1 MDSSSFL
8 TSMQSTLG
16 VYLPKIAG
24 ALGILVIGWLIA
36 VIVRAG
42 VRRLLS
48 ALKVDARI
56 AESTGQGTQVERI
69 IAGGLF
75 WLVLLVTAVGI
86 FNVLNLYAI
95 SNPFSLLVTKII
107 NYLPN
112 LLGGAALTLVAWL
125 IASLLRSLADKT
137 LKASR
142 IDSKLS
148 ETAGMRPMSSY
159 LGDVLFWL
167 VILMFI
173 PAILAAFDL
182 NGLLSPVQRMIDK
195 ILAIVPNVFA
205 AAVIGFVGW
214 LVARILRG
222 LVTNLLV
229 AAGADRLTQSVE
241 SPTPVKLSNL
251 VGTVVFI
258 FVFVPTLISALDALK
273 IEAISRPATDL
284 LGQFLNAVPDIVAA
298 VVIVLVTFYVAR
310 FVGALVQKLLVAA
323 GVDGLPAM
331 LGVERVFTGMLQ
343 PSVLAGRLIVFFAM
357 LFATV
362 EAANRLGF
370 TQVRDVV
377 TLFIEFGGHVL
388 MGGVILVIGFWLAGL
403 ARRVIEQADNEHSR
417 LLSRIAQFAILGL
430 VFAMGL
436 RAMGIANEIVQ
447 LAFGLVLGAIAVAVA
462 LSFGLGGREAAS
474 HKGSRRADARYPL
487 ARGCGARRSARHRG
501 PHLAQ
506 RVFER
511 IPRDRAECDPQ
522 RVRRIR
528 RARERPGLR
537 HERAHGGGSLPLLTP
552 GARHAWIG

>member
-1 MDSSSFL
+1 MESSSFL
-8 TSMQSTLG
+8 TSLQNTLG

-24 ALGILVIGWLIA
+24 AIGILIVGWVIA
-36 VIVRAG
+36 VLVRAG
-42 VRRLLS
+42 ARKLLA

-56 AESTGQGTQVERI
+56 SESTGQGAQVERI

-75 WLVLLVTAVGI
+75 WLVLLMTAIGI
-86 FNVLNLYAI
+86 FNALNLYAM
-95 SNPFSLLVTKII
+95 SNPFSQLVGKIV

-112 LLGGAALTLVAWL
+112 LLGGAALTLIAWL
-125 IASLLRSLADKT
+125 IASLLRSVADKA
-137 LKASR
+137 LKASK

-148 ETAGMRPMSSY
+148 QTTGTQPMSTF

-167 VILMFI
+167 VILLFI

-182 NGLLSPVQRMIDK
+182 NGLLAPVQSMIDK

-214 LVARILRG
+214 LVAKVLRG

-229 AAGADRLTQSVE
+229 AAGADKLTQNVGSA
-241 SPTPVKLSNL
+241 TPVKLSSL
-251 VGTVVFI
+251 IGTVVYI

-284 LGQFLNAVPDIVAA
+284 LGQFLGAVPDIVAA

-323 GVDGLPAM
+323 GVDGLPAV
-331 LGVERVFTGMLQ
+331 LGIERVFSGVLQ
-343 PSVLAGRLIVFFAM
+343 PSVLASRLVIFFAM

-388 MGGVILVIGFWLAGL
+388 MGGVILVIGFWLASL
-403 ARRVIEQADNEHSR
+403 ARRVIEQADHDHSV

-462 LSFGLGGREAAS
+462 LSFGLGGREAAG
-474 HKGSRRADARYPL
+474 KLLDRWFNQ
-487 ARGCGARRSARHRG
+487 RGR
-501 PHLAQ
+501 Q
-506 RVFER
+506 E
-511 IPRDRAECDPQ
+511 
-522 RVRRIR
+522 
-528 RARERPGLR
+528 
-537 HERAHGGGSLPLLTP
+537 
-552 GARHAWIG
+552 